1 MTLEDFF
8 KIENIF
14 WVARNSSYDLD
25 KLVDELLETIV
36 LTKKQKRDEEET
48 IRKLAYATLYAQRYG
63 RRIG

>member
-25 KLVDELLETIV
+25 KLVDEFMSTLV
-36 LTKKQKRDEEET
+36 LTKKQKREEECY
-48 IRKLAYATLYAQRYG
+48 IRRLVFDTLDRT
-63 RRIG
+63 RRR